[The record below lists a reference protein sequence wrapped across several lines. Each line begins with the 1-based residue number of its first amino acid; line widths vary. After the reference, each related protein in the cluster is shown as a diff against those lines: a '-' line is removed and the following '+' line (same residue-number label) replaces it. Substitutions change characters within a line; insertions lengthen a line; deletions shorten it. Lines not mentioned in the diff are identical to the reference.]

1 MSSAFSPSDCWLWYL
16 EGGREENAAM
26 AWGQLP
32 CVQKSPGVAERTRFN
47 NYWVP
52 MGASP
57 MWKWAEQSVYLP
69 LCLTGCVALG
79 PFLASQSLGSLWR
92 SNGMICVQC
101 VRGSIRCPVAR
112 EQELLLREAL
122 LGMKKLTR
130 QALACGSS
138 SQCILSRGTWCWL
151 VLLLLVLTFISW
163 LRWCLPGFSITKL
176 INEYFV
182 LINKL
187 VFKKLFCGNCFETLY
202 IFCSSSNFDP
212 LVLAS
217 CFVKWWFYNSLS
229 FYYLKFYYML
239 EPSPLLYLFVHSF
252 IYISTN
258 SWISILFSGL

>member
-32 CVQKSPGVAERTRFN
+32 RVPKPPEAAGRTGFKT
-47 NYWVP
+47 YWVH

-57 MWKWAEQSVYLP
+57 MWRWVEPSVYLP

-92 SNGMICVQC
+92 SDGMICVQC
-101 VRGSIRCPVAR
+101 VRGGIRHPVAR

-130 QALACGSS
+130 QAPACGSS

-151 VLLLLVLTFISW
+151 VLLLLVFAFISW

-187 VFKKLFCGNCFETLY
+187 VFKKHFVETALRPCTY
-202 IFCSSSNFDP
+202 SVP
-212 LVLAS
+212 HQTLTL
-217 CFVKWWFYNSLS
+217 
-229 FYYLKFYYML
+229 
-239 EPSPLLYLFVHSF
+239 
-252 IYISTN
+252 
-258 SWISILFSGL
+258 